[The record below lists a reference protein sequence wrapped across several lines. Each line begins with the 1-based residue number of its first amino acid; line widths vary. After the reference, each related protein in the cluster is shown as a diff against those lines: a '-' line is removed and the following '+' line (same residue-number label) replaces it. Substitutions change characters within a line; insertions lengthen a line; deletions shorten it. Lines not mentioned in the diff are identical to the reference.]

1 MGRTPYTAWTSVCL
15 GPEMQSV
22 FCSPLSTL
30 GDQTR
35 WGPWTP
41 QEGFPGDHVWTPVV
55 TAREQPRGHPGGP
68 PWVPT
73 RWINTGS
80 PTACHPSRRL
90 SIQLVPGD
98 TLGCPPGCP
107 LGGPQGG
114 GGVLRSPGVPP
125 EVPPQGVRCSP
136 WSVGGPWGVQGV
148 IKNKCSPD
156 PSGSPK
162 QTKNRRISIFPQERH
177 AARDLASVLTEASR
191 RLSIGHRISAR
202 FCKVGLGR
210 SEAVFGDR
218 G

>member
-1 MGRTPYTAWTSVCL
+1 MIIRNPCRPSECVPSGRPRPNGAQAAMSQTKRSCISGCLYGTDPYTAWTSVCL

-114 GGVLRSPGVPP
+114 GCLG
-125 EVPPQGVRCSP
+125 
-136 WSVGGPWGVQGV
+136 
-148 IKNKCSPD
+148 
-156 PSGSPK
+156 
-162 QTKNRRISIFPQERH
+162 PQEFIRKFLP
-177 AARDLASVLTEASR
+177 RVFSVHRCQLGALGVSR
-191 RLSIGHRISAR
+191 G
-202 FCKVGLGR
+202 
-210 SEAVFGDR
+210 
-218 G
+218 

>member
-1 MGRTPYTAWTSVCL
+1 MDFRLFG
-15 GPEMQSV
+15 
-22 FCSPLSTL
+22 
-30 GDQTR
+30 
-35 WGPWTP
+35 
-41 QEGFPGDHVWTPVV
+41 
-55 TAREQPRGHPGGP
+55 ARNAICVLFALIH
-68 PWVPT
+68 
-73 RWINTGS
+73 
-80 PTACHPSRRL
+80 
-90 SIQLVPGD
+90 
-98 TLGCPPGCP
+98 
-107 LGGPQGG
+107 LGGPNSVGAVDTPGRIPWGPRVDPRGDRQGATQGTPRWTTLGTHTMDKYRLPNCLPPKQAFIYPAGPRGYPGLSPRLPPGWSAG
-114 GGVLRSPGVPP
+114 GGVLRSPGVHP
-125 EVPPQGVRCSP
+125 EVPPQGVQCSP